1 MSVNRRTAIKVAA
14 KGAMGAALFPTIIS
28 RAWAQE
34 KQLHVGVYNS
44 ALGKIVQK
52 DVIPEFRTSAVS
64 SPSKARRCPTSRHS
78 GRRAPRRSSAS

>member
-1 MSVNRRTAIKVAA
+1 MSVNRRTAFKVAA
-14 KGAMGAALFPTIIS
+14 GAALFPTIVS

-52 DVIPEFRTSAVS
+52 DVIPEFE
-64 SPSKARRCPTSRHS
+64 KAHKCRPISRPCAP
-78 GRRAPRRSSAS
+78 RAPRRSSAS